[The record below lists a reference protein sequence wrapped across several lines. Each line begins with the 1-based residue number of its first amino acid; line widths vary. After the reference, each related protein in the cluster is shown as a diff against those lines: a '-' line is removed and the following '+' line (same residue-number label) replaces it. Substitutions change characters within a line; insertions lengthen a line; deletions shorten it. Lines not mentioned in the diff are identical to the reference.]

1 MPALAGTS
9 GMPYGRFL
17 AFNAAGAIVWGVGVV
32 LAGYF
37 AGASYDRVA
46 QLLGRGSAVLLALV
60 AVVAFVVWLLRRRKQ
75 TDDELSG
82 SSQD

>member
-1 MPALAGTS
+1 
-9 GMPYGRFL
+9 
-17 AFNAAGAIVWGVGVV
+17 
-32 LAGYF
+32 
-37 AGASYDRVA
+37 
-46 QLLGRGSAVLLALV
+46 VLLALV